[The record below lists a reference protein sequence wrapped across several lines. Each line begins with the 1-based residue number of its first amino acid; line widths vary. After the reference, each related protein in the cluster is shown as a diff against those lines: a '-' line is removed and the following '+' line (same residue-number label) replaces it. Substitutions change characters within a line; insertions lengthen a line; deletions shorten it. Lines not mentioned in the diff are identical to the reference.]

1 MRSRNI
7 SRTCGSVRSSLS
19 APARLATVGSEAAET
34 TFLPRQEEATAARW
48 LPRLP
53 ASRRLERQG
62 WMKCPIQ
69 VNCHR
74 HRKLQRAK
82 GADRL
87 KPKGNAAQLSHRVM
101 GHTDI
106 QGCRC

>member
-19 APARLATVGSEAAET
+19 APARPATVGLEAAET
-34 TFLPRQEEATAARW
+34 TFLRRQDEATAARW
-48 LPRLP
+48 SPRLP
-53 ASRRLERQG
+53 ASRRSERQG
-62 WMKCPIQ
+62 WRKCPTQ

-74 HRKLQRAK
+74 HRKVQRAK

-87 KPKGNAAQLSHRVM
+87 KPKGNAAQLSQRVV
-101 GHTDI
+101 GHTD
-106 QGCRC
+106 